1 VELSLVLGWVSYALS
16 ALLAS
21 VSNAKL
27 MPSALEVSSI
37 VITTKN
43 GYSRPNNSWVLS
55 RILRDYESWM
65 DIAVRL
71 KLNSIMDDRH
81 NYLKSHTKPG
91 TPVPRPQKSGLCIA
105 VYEPSRRS
113 RAGEPRHDLV
123 YWSGFPIIL
132 SQIAVAIVPLLSASR
147 DWSVMVITVV
157 GTILSFLVGALSQWQ
172 REKWFCRRNAM
183 NTYALTRGNGS
194 QHALI
199 ILGNGHGLD
208 LEDLA
213 AGIETL
219 ETAAAGWKTKTFLF
233 IMGWSW
239 ILLLIAAAGLSQPSW
254 YLLAV
259 GGIGMMHNLFVAGW
273 PRHPSAMGIHLKFR
287 TVIGHMSTME
297 ALLALEAQY
306 THAGR
311 SLLPIYFPGR
321 IFPEEE
327 AQWEALRLKA
337 EHEESVQ
344 RQNIQ
349 AGRARPPML
358 PLESWI
364 LHAKSY
370 EGKRK

>member
-1 VELSLVLGWVSYALS
+1 
-16 ALLAS
+16 
-21 VSNAKL
+21 

-113 RAGEPRHDLV
+113 RAAESRHDLV
-123 YWSGFPIIL
+123 YWSGFPVIL
-132 SQIAVAIVPLLSASR
+132 SQIAVSIVPLLSPSR

-213 AGIETL
+213 AGTETL

-233 IMGWSW
+233 IIGWSW

-259 GGIGMMHNLFVAGW
+259 GGTGMMHNLFVAGW

-287 TVIGHMSTME
+287 SH
-297 ALLALEAQY
+297 
-306 THAGR
+306 R
-311 SLLPIYFPGR
+311 SHVDYGGSFSFGGSIHSRWTKFTSNLLPWSYFPGR
-321 IFPEEE
+321 GSSMGSTSAEGRTRRICAASEHPSR
-327 AQWEALRLKA
+327 ASYTTNATLR
-337 EHEESVQ
+337 
-344 RQNIQ
+344 
-349 AGRARPPML
+349 
-358 PLESWI
+358 I
-364 LHAKSY
+364 LDSTC
-370 EGKRK
+370 

>member
-1 VELSLVLGWVSYALS
+1 
-16 ALLAS
+16 
-21 VSNAKL
+21 
-27 MPSALEVSSI
+27 M
-37 VITTKN
+37 VITTRN
-43 GYSRPNNSWVLS
+43 GYTRSNNSWILS

-65 DIAVRL
+65 DSAVRQ

-91 TPVPRPQKSGLCIA
+91 TPIPRPQKSGLCIA
-105 VYEPSRRS
+105 VYEPCQDS
-113 RAGEPRHDLV
+113 RAGEPRHDWL
-123 YWSGFPIIL
+123 YWSGFPVVL
-132 SQIAVAIVPLLSASR
+132 LQTAVAAVPLFSSPR
-147 DWSVMVITVV
+147 DWSILLITVV
-157 GTILSFLVGALSQWQ
+157 GTVLAFLSGALPQWR

-183 NTYALTRGNGS
+183 NTYAITRGNGS

-199 ILGNGHGLD
+199 ILGNGHGLH

-219 ETAAAGWKTKTFLF
+219 DTAAADWKTKVFLF
-233 IMGWSW
+233 AMGWFW
-239 ILLLIAAAGLSQPSW
+239 ILLLVAAAGLSQPSW

-259 GGIGMMHNLFVAGW
+259 GGIGMIQNLFVAGW
-273 PRHPSAMGIHLKFR
+273 SRHPSALGIHLEFR

-297 ALLALEAQY
+297 ALLALEAQLP
-306 THAGR
+306 HAGR

-321 IFPEEE
+321 ISPEVD

-337 EHEESVQ
+337 ELEEAIQ

-349 AGRARPPML
+349 LGRAGPPL
-358 PLESWI
+358 QPWI

-370 EGKRK
+370 EYKRE

>member
-1 VELSLVLGWVSYALS
+1 
-16 ALLAS
+16 
-21 VSNAKL
+21 
-27 MPSALEVSSI
+27 
-37 VITTKN
+37 
-43 GYSRPNNSWVLS
+43 
-55 RILRDYESWM
+55 
-65 DIAVRL
+65 
-71 KLNSIMDDRH
+71 
-81 NYLKSHTKPG
+81 
-91 TPVPRPQKSGLCIA
+91 
-105 VYEPSRRS
+105 
-113 RAGEPRHDLV
+113 
-123 YWSGFPIIL
+123 
-132 SQIAVAIVPLLSASR
+132 
-147 DWSVMVITVV
+147 
-157 GTILSFLVGALSQWQ
+157 
-172 REKWFCRRNAM
+172 M